1 MIDSNSEKSQNI
13 HLLVKYSIL
22 KLISHFI
29 TQYPLIQMGTNFTGR
44 YNYKCKLYS
53 AGLQDHIDNLKAK
66 VNQLEADKRDRVV
79 TKKIKVYKQ
88 K

>member
-1 MIDSNSEKSQNI
+1 MVQYLIIIIFFKLGHLRMIDSNSEKSQNI

-44 YNYKCKLYS
+44 SC
-53 AGLQDHIDNLKAK
+53 
-66 VNQLEADKRDRVV
+66 
-79 TKKIKVYKQ
+79 
-88 K
+88 